1 MKSWMEYACT
11 CPSCMQM
18 AKEEYDAARTKW
30 RYGIRKVELKSW
42 DTHEAYGTT
51 MYINGLEVGE
61 VEANTLRVA
70 ELLCEFLGIDEVK
83 TGYIEEKE

>member
-11 CPSCMQM
+11 CPSCMQ
-18 AKEEYDAARTKW
+18 KCEEEYYNARTKW
-30 RYGIRKVELKSW
+30 NHGIRKVELKSW

-61 VEANTLRVA
+61 VEANTLAVV
-70 ELLCEFLGIDEVK
+70 ELLCEFLDINDVK